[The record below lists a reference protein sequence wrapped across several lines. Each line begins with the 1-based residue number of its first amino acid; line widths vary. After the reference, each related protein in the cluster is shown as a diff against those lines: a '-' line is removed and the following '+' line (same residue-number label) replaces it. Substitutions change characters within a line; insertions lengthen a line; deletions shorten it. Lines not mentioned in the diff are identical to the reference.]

1 MLNTLCSGGR
11 RCDRHSNRVVQ
22 EAVAEFSNRLWHG
35 GREEQCLTLLWQQ
48 LVNTLQRMDETKVH
62 HLVRFIEDEDFD
74 VLECYRALLDQ
85 IDQTA
90 RCRDQNIHAASK
102 TFFLAEN
109 GHAAKD
115 AIHLQAKEFAI
126 GAEAVGDLCRKFAGW
141 RQHQH
146 TAAILLTRFWLCC
159 EMVQRWQSECRGLAG
174 SGLCDAAQ
182 VAALQQWRDR
192 LLLDWRRGIISRSF
206 KRLKDRLGKAQV
218 LEKRHIYTF
227 K

>member
-1 MLNTLCSGGR
+1 MLNALRSGGR
-11 RCDRHSNRVVQ
+11 RCNRHTNRVVQ
-22 EAVAEFSNRLWHG
+22 EAVSQFSNRLWHG

-48 LVNTLQRMDETKVH
+48 LVNTLQRMDETQVH
-62 HLVRFIEDEDFD
+62 HLVRFIENEDFD
-74 VLECYRALLDQ
+74 VLECHRALLDQ

-90 RCRDQNIHAASK
+90 RCRNENINAASK
-102 TFFLAEN
+102 ALFLAEN

-159 EMVQRWQSECRGLAG
+159 EMMERWQSKRRGLAG
-174 SGLCDAAQ
+174 SGLCDTAQ

-192 LLLDWRRGIISRSF
+192 LLLDWRRGIISRGF

-218 LEKRHIYTF
+218 LEKRHIYAF